1 MAEVMVAAVGSLS
14 ELVVCDDVRGD
25 LQRKWHLRISR
36 SVDKC
41 HCDSCSPCY
50 IVSVSTFRRLP

>member
-1 MAEVMVAAVGSLS
+1 MVAAVGSLS